1 MKSVT
6 LKRIK
11 FVNFKG
17 IKDLSVSM
25 FDRTTISGAN
35 GRGKTTIFDGFT
47 WVLFGKNSKDEAE
60 FGIKTV
66 DANMQPIP
74 RLPHEVEVVLDVNGD
89 EVTLTRRY
97 NEVWR
102 RDKDS
107 NGEERMQGHEVER
120 LYNGVPCSVKDWNEK
135 IAEIIKEDIFKYTTN
150 PHYFS
155 AQKSETQRALLFK
168 MAGGVTD
175 AEIIASDPQFVELFA
190 KVGNKTLKQFEDE
203 TKSALTRVRKELSD
217 LPARIDERKRD
228 EVAAEDW
235 AALEAEIAERT
246 AELQC
251 VEDAIADKAK
261 AITAAS
267 EAREA
272 LALEIIRKKRER
284 DLRAEKVCDKAKEE
298 YNEAKKRVSSLDSAI
313 WSGDIS
319 KTADLNSIERA
330 EKNIEQLLKEREVL
344 LNEYNT
350 INAEQLVFNDKD
362 FTCPICGRLYE
373 QSEIE
378 SKKSEIT
385 ELFNAEKASKLAKN
399 KEKGLEVRDKIERER
414 KTIEAKRQQIADKDA
429 EIAKAKAEKETLVVV
444 VPDYDALI
452 AADAEYA
459 QLSATVADL
468 EAQLSQ
474 APTEIADTELQ
485 SKKRTLTADLD
496 TLKSRLAKREQIKA
510 NAERIRELEAAL
522 ATNGNEEARLKGLLY
537 AIKEFSKAR
546 SRAISDRVNG
556 LFSYVKFKLF
566 DTQVNGEEVEVCEAT
581 MNGVPYSVLSNGEKI
596 VAGLDIIRTIQRY
609 VGVSAP
615 IFIDN
620 AEAVSGYPIGLLEE
634 LGQVVYLRVTE
645 EETLTVKEG

>member
-1 MKSVT
+1 MSLT
-6 LKRIK
+6 
-11 FVNFKG
+11 NFKG
-17 IKDLSVSM
+17 VRDLKIDFS
-25 FDRTTISGAN
+25 DRTSISGAN

-74 RLPHEVEVVLDVNGD
+74 RLPHEVEVVLDVNGED
-89 EVTLTRRY
+89 VTLCRRY

-107 NGEERMQGHEVER
+107 NGDEVFKGHEVER
-120 LYNGVPCSVKDWNEK
+120 LYNGIPCSVKEWNEK
-135 IAEIIKEDIFKYTTN
+135 IAEIIREDIFKYTTN

-155 AQKSETQRALLFK
+155 AQKPETQRALLFK

-235 AALEAEIAERT
+235 AALESEIAERT
-246 AELQC
+246 AELQS

-267 EAREA
+267 EQRAELAHRVWQAKNAQVERYNKVVGDAGKKYREQEK
-272 LALEIIRKKRER
+272 LKDDIEFEIDLCKSAINANENEIKGIEKSIESYKKKREELLA
-284 DLRAEKVCDKAKEE
+284 DYNATNAKTLTFDENAFVCP
-298 YNEAKKRVSSLDSAI
+298 
-313 WSGDIS
+313 
-319 KTADLNSIERA
+319 T
-330 EKNIEQLLKEREVL
+330 
-344 LNEYNT
+344 
-350 INAEQLVFNDKD
+350 
-362 FTCPICGRLYE
+362 CGREYE
-373 QSEIE
+373 VADIE
-378 SKKSEIT
+378 SKKAEM
-385 ELFNAEKASKLAKN
+385 EARFNADKAERLARN
-399 KEKGLEVRDKIERER
+399 KECGLVVKEQIVEFER
-414 KTIEAKRQQIADKDA
+414 QIA
-429 EIAKAKAEKETLVVV
+429 ELKETKINNDKELAELQEKYNAITLVR
-444 VPDYDALI
+444 PNDDAV
-452 AADAEYA
+452 AEADAEYA
-459 QLSATVADL
+459 QLTAQVQELESQLAT
-468 EAQLSQ
+468 

-485 SKKRTLTADLD
+485 SKKRTLSADLD
-496 TLKSRLAKREQIKA
+496 SLKARLAKREQIKA

-522 ATNGNEEARLKGLLY
+522 ASNGNEEARLKGLLY

-556 LFSYVKFKLF
+556 LFRYVKFKLF

-581 MNGVPYSVLSNGEKI
+581 YNGVSYGNLSTGQK
-596 VAGLDIIRTIQRY
+596 VVVGLDIIRTIQRHT
-609 VGVSAP
+609 GVSAP
-615 IFIDN
+615 IFIEN
-620 AEAVSGYPIGLLEE
+620 AESITDYPDNVLDDFKQIIWLKAVVGLE
-634 LGQVVYLRVTE
+634 
-645 EETLTVKEG
+645 LTVENE

>member
-6 LKRIK
+6 LKRIRL
-11 FVNFKG
+11 VNFKG
-17 IKDLSVSM
+17 IKDLSVPFS
-25 FDRTTISGAN
+25 DRTTISGAN

-74 RLPHEVEVVLDVNGD
+74 RLPHEVEVVLDVNDD

-155 AQKSETQRALLFK
+155 AQKPETQRALLFK

-235 AALEAEIAERT
+235 AALEREIAERT
-246 AELQC
+246 AELQS

-267 EAREA
+267 EARAE
-272 LALEIIRKKRER
+272 LARKVAHKKRER
-284 DLRAEKVCDKAKEE
+284 SEQEQALAAHRASERTSIVSDKMNAETLLKKDRNLRATAESTIANLQDRLKRFAEDREE
-298 YNEAKKRVSSLDSAI
+298 LLEQRKK
-313 WSGDIS
+313 
-319 KTADLNSIERA
+319 
-330 EKNIEQLLKEREVL
+330 
-344 LNEYNT
+344 
-350 INAEQLVFNDKD
+350 INAETISFNESDI
-362 FTCPICGRLYE
+362 TCPTCGREYDADYAKEKLDKMAE
-373 QSEIE
+373 R
-378 SKKSEIT
+378 
-385 ELFNAEKASKLAKN
+385 FNANKAKKLEENTQWGLRIKQSIEETKQSINEEK
-399 KEKGLEVRDKIERER
+399 DKIAAINGE
-414 KTIEAKRQQIADKDA
+414 IAVLEEKVKEYDTALKSFDEVDVIPKGYFDAIDA
-429 EIAKAKAEKETLVVV
+429 EIAELQASL
-444 VPDYDALI
+444 DA
-452 AADAEYA
+452 
-459 QLSATVADL
+459 
-468 EAQLSQ
+468 
-474 APTEIADTELQ
+474 APTELADTELQ
-485 SKKRTLTADLD
+485 SKKRTLTAELD
-496 TLKSRLAKREQIKA
+496 SLKARLAKREQIKA
-510 NAERIRELEAAL
+510 NAERIKELEVAL
-522 ATNGNEEARLKGLLY
+522 ASNGNEETRLKGLLY

-556 LFSYVKFKLF
+556 LFRYVKFKLF

-581 MNGVPYSVLSNGEKI
+581 YNGVSYGNLSTGQK
-596 VAGLDIIRTIQRY
+596 VVVGLDIIRTIQRHT
-609 VGVSAP
+609 GVSAP
-615 IFIDN
+615 IFIEN
-620 AEAVSGYPIGLLEE
+620 AESITDYPDNVLDDFKQIIWLKAVVGLE
-634 LGQVVYLRVTE
+634 
-645 EETLTVKEG
+645 LTVE